1 MAQARNRRQT
11 AAAYISKPSF
21 VKTLDAE
28 RDRGK
33 ARVTAVVG
41 VSELL
46 DIDRSIILQD
56 ADSGQRDV
64 PICSFAASAVITEAV
79 ADYAEIEKGMDVE

>member
-11 AAAYISKPSF
+11 AAAYVSKPSF

-46 DIDRSIILQD
+46 DIDRSIIL
-56 ADSGQRDV
+56 
-64 PICSFAASAVITEAV
+64 
-79 ADYAEIEKGMDVE
+79 